1 MEQFFFHFR
10 ETCIFV
16 FKIVQ
21 FSHMMMGFASKVGVS
36 FQIFWFEFIISQNS
50 FLFVSI
56 TVGQGIK
63 QKVYNFVFYYEILIY
78 SIVLMIII
86 IHILLQIHLLI
97 FVNLF
102 DSFYE
107 VFIRNS
113 MKSVLLLKITTV
125 FNRAGSSAHYGRLK
139 LNL

>member
-50 FLFVSI
+50 LLFVSI
-56 TVGQGIK
+56 TVAQGTK
-63 QKVYNFVFYYEILIY
+63 QKVYFVFYYEILIY
-78 SIVLMIII
+78 SIVLVIIV

-113 MKSVLLLKITTV
+113 MKSVLLLEITTV
-125 FNRAGSSAHYGRLK
+125 FNRAGSSARYGRLK